1 MNTKIDI
8 PQLAW
13 IAEHLPDLRSRPVVI
28 KVGGSIQDD
37 PAAMRSLMHQVALL
51 SELGVTPAVIH
62 GGGKA
67 ISAAMK
73 TAGLTPRFVQGQRY
87 TDEETLHIA
96 ERVLVHEVNRELVN
110 AVHERGAQARGLHS
124 LGLCVLRARR
134 VIEPDLGLVGRVHEV
149 DAPVVRALCDAG
161 IVPIIGPV
169 AIDGERESGGGKLNV
184 NADLAAGEVAFALG
198 AGTLLMVSDTPGI
211 RTGTAPEVWA
221 QRLSR
226 DDLSR
231 LRATGIIDGG
241 MLPKVEACLRA
252 LDAGARRVLII
263 DGRAPDAIVRTLL
276 LEEPGSLSPASPGTR
291 IVA

>member
-13 IAEHLPDLRSRPVVI
+13 IAEHLPDLRSKPVVI

-96 ERVLVHEVNRELVN
+96 ERVLVHEVNRELVQ
-110 AVHERGAQARGLHS
+110 AVQERGAQARGLHS

-134 VIEPDLGLVGRVHEV
+134 VIEPDLGLVGRVGEV
-149 DAPVVRALCDAG
+149 DAPVVSALCAAG

-169 AIDGERESGGGKLNV
+169 AIDAARDGGKLNV

-211 RTGTAPEVWA
+211 RTSAAPEVWA

-291 IVA
+291 IVE

>member
-13 IAEHLPDLRSRPVVI
+13 IAEHLPDLRSKPVVI

-96 ERVLVHEVNRELVN
+96 ERVLVHEVNRELMQ
-110 AVHERGAQARGLHS
+110 AVQERGAQARGLHS

-134 VIEPDLGLVGRVHEV
+134 VIEPDLGLVGRVGEV
-149 DAPVVRALCDAG
+149 DAPVVAALCAAG

-169 AIDGERESGGGKLNV
+169 AIDAARDGGKLNV
-184 NADLAAGEVAFALG
+184 NVDLAAGEVAFALG

-211 RTGTAPEVWA
+211 RTSAAPEVWA

-291 IVA
+291 IVE

>member
-13 IAEHLPDLRSRPVVI
+13 IAEHLPDLRSKPVVI

-37 PAAMRSLMHQVALL
+37 PAAMRLLMHQVALL

-96 ERVLVHEVNRELVN
+96 ERVLVNEVNRELVQ
-110 AVHERGAQARGLHS
+110 AVQERGAKARGLHS

-134 VIEPDLGLVGRVHEV
+134 VIEPDLGLVGRVGEV
-149 DAPVVRALCDAG
+149 DAPVVAALCAAG

-169 AIDGERESGGGKLNV
+169 AIDAARDGGKLNV

-211 RTGTAPEVWA
+211 RTSAAPEVWA

-291 IVA
+291 IVE

>member
-13 IAEHLPDLRSRPVVI
+13 IAEHLPDLRSKPVVI

-73 TAGLTPRFVQGQRY
+73 AAGLTPRFVQGQRY

-96 ERVLVHEVNRELVN
+96 ERVLVNEVNRELVQ
-110 AVHERGAQARGLHS
+110 AVQERGAQARGLHS

-134 VIEPDLGLVGRVHEV
+134 VIEPDLGLVGRVGEV
-149 DAPVVRALCDAG
+149 DAPVVSALCAAG

-169 AIDGERESGGGKLNV
+169 AIDAARDGGKLNV
-184 NADLAAGEVAFALG
+184 NADLAAGEVAFARG

-211 RTGTAPEVWA
+211 RTSAAPEVWA

-276 LEEPGSLSPASPGTR
+276 LEEPGALAPASPGTR
-291 IVA
+291 IVE

>member
-13 IAEHLPDLRSRPVVI
+13 IAEHLPDLRSKPVVI

-73 TAGLTPRFVQGQRY
+73 AAGLTPRFVQGQRY

-96 ERVLVHEVNRELVN
+96 ERVLVNEVNRELVQ
-110 AVHERGAQARGLHS
+110 AVQERGAQARGLHS

-134 VIEPDLGLVGRVHEV
+134 VIEPDLGLVGRVGEV
-149 DAPVVRALCDAG
+149 DAPVVAALC
-161 IVPIIGPV
+161 GPV
-169 AIDGERESGGGKLNV
+169 AIDAARDGGKLNV

-211 RTGTAPEVWA
+211 RTSAAPEVWA

-276 LEEPGSLSPASPGTR
+276 LEEPGALAPASPGTR
-291 IVA
+291 IVE

>member
-13 IAEHLPDLRSRPVVI
+13 IAEHLPDLRSKPVVI

-73 TAGLTPRFVQGQRY
+73 AAGLTPRFVQGQRY

-96 ERVLVHEVNRELVN
+96 ERVLVNEVNRELVQ
-110 AVHERGAQARGLHS
+110 AVQERGAQARGLHS

-134 VIEPDLGLVGRVHEV
+134 VIEPDLGLVGRVGEV
-149 DAPVVRALCDAG
+149 DAPVVAALCAAG

-169 AIDGERESGGGKLNV
+169 AIDAARDGGKLNV

-211 RTGTAPEVWA
+211 RTSAAPEVWA

-263 DGRAPDAIVRTLL
+263 DGRPPDAIVRTLL
-276 LEEPGSLSPASPGTR
+276 LEEPGALAPASPGTR
-291 IVA
+291 IVE

>member
-13 IAEHLPDLRSRPVVI
+13 IAEHLPDLRSKPVVI

-96 ERVLVHEVNRELVN
+96 ERVLVHEVNRELVQ
-110 AVHERGAQARGLHS
+110 AVQERGAQARGLHS

-134 VIEPDLGLVGRVHEV
+134 VIEPDLGLVGRVGEV
-149 DAPVVRALCDAG
+149 DAPVVAALCAAG

-169 AIDGERESGGGKLNV
+169 AIDAASDGGKLNV

-211 RTGTAPEVWA
+211 RTSAAPEVWA

-276 LEEPGSLSPASPGTR
+276 LEEPGALAPASPGTR
-291 IVA
+291 IVE